1 MPPPPL
7 HFPPYPLRQGK
18 IKTLHHTTYLSKPTQ
33 KIPSHSIYPK
43 HEIQYM
49 LINSQNKVS
58 CSVHSEYVKQDINNS
73 TAESVELSHQTL
85 AAQSESHSQTV
96 RQPAQ
101 CFIVLSPVHTHEAAE
116 SFPYTSLTHHGR
128 QTRYVVTNNI
138 NNNVSVENS
147 AIRYVKILS

>member
-1 MPPPPL
+1 MNYFHRDGGMPLCPSPRIRYWVTYSTVKL
-7 HFPPYPLRQGK
+7 KLCTTRSIFPN
-18 IKTLHHTTYLSKPTQ
+18 PTQ
-33 KIPSHSIYPK
+33 MIPSHSIYPK

-58 CSVHSEYVKQDINNS
+58 CSVRSEYVKQDINNS

-101 CFIVLSPVHTHEAAE
+101 CFIVLSPVHTHEAAG
-116 SFPYTSLTHHGR
+116 SFPYTSLIHHGR
-128 QTRYVVTNNI
+128 QTRYVLQT
-138 NNNVSVENS
+138 
-147 AIRYVKILS
+147 ILITMLV